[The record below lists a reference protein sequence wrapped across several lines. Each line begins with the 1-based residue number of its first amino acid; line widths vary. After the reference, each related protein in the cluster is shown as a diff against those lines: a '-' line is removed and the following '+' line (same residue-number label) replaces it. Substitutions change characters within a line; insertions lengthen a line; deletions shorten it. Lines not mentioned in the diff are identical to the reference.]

1 LKNAGTKKIILI
13 AKCKLS
19 SHNKFFKFIDCFHR
33 YKQRQHQALQEE
45 DEMYGAN
52 FPSMGIIGGEL
63 KLGDED
69 FFGSVLER
77 SESSP

>member
-1 LKNAGTKKIILI
+1 MYFLYTF
-13 AKCKLS
+13 CT
-19 SHNKFFKFIDCFHR
+19 HR

-63 KLGDED
+63 KLGDDD
-69 FFGSVLER
+69 FFGSSLEVTA
-77 SESSP
+77 SSP

>member
-1 LKNAGTKKIILI
+1 MFY
-13 AKCKLS
+13 S
-19 SHNKFFKFIDCFHR
+19 FR